1 MGTVDTVVRSHSLCL
16 GTLSKASEPPETNTA
31 IVETQITV
39 FFTPESC
46 LATCFH
52 RQQNFSILVWLGF
65 SFWQEFPL
73 LL

>member
-1 MGTVDTVVRSHSLCL
+1 MGTVEGVVRAHTLCL
-16 GTLSKASEPPETNTA
+16 GTLNKASEPPEANTA
-31 IVETQITV
+31 IVETHITV
-39 FFTPESC
+39 FTPESC
-46 LATCFH
+46 LATCFY